1 MNTEKITALVAEAI
15 APIAGNNVDKD
26 FYHEYGLKCGL
37 AAAQAVLAQM
47 ELDEKSNGWK
57 IERYDGQYIYL
68 SFDNKPGELQIKAC
82 DEGFVIDAFQT
93 GVEDEPVFTAAV
105 EYTELCPDYSFDFS
119 PYAKEGATSISDI
132 RLGHG
137 LEFHRFKNQS
147 IDLLEAQ
154 INALDYKLV
163 IAGCLNIIDLSTD
176 KSALYGDA
184 LTVDIID
191 FVESEG
197 PENTKYSIDSS
208 PWFEWI
214 DVDGNS
220 VGDIFDTIDLDPFVE
235 IQKLQQLL
243 GSN

>member
-1 MNTEKITALVAEAI
+1 MNTKKINALVAEAI

-82 DEGFVIDAFQT
+82 DEGFAFDAYQT
-93 GVEDEPVFTAAV
+93 GVDDEPVFSAAV
-105 EYTELCPDYSFDFS
+105 EYTELCQDYSIDLSF
-119 PYAKEGATSISDI
+119 YAKEGEKSITDV
-132 RLGHG
+132 RLGYG
-137 LEFHRFKNQS
+137 LEFHRFKDLS
-147 IDLLEAQ
+147 IALLDVQ

-163 IAGCLNIIDLSTD
+163 IAGCLNVIDLSTD

-184 LTVDIID
+184 LTADIID
-191 FVESEG
+191 SVESEG

-214 DVDGNS
+214 DADGNS